1 MVSNTPNASNPVY
14 DVVIIGGGPAGLN
27 AALYTQRK
35 GLSTIVAA
43 GQFGGQVAN
52 TSTVENYLGIKS
64 EGGYDLS
71 MIFADHVKELG
82 VPLMEYVTA
91 DSYRKTEDGLHQV
104 KLSDGSTLT
113 GRTML
118 IATGSTPKHLDVPG
132 EEDYNGLGVS
142 YCAICDGPLYRG
154 KKVVVSGGGNSAVQA
169 AMDLGRICG
178 EVYLVQRS
186 SLRADQILQ
195 EQVEKL
201 DNVKIHLQTQ
211 IREILGD
218 GQKVSGVEVLDKLNG
233 ETRMI
238 DADGVF
244 VQIGS
249 LPNAGPF
256 AGVVETNDFGEIVVD
271 QFNQTS
277 EQGLFAAGDVTDV
290 MYKQI
295 IVAASEGAAAAL
307 SITSF
312 LNQGLV

>member
-256 AGVVETNDFGEIVVD
+256 ADVVETNEFGEIVVD